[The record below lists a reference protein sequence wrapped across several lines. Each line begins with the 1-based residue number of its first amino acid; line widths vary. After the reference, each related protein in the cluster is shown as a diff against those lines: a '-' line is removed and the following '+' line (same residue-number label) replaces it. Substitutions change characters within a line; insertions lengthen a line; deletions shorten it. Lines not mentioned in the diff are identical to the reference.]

1 MRSRAQNLFAVTYRN
16 VPGKGVFAQGGLKF
30 QTEESAMR
38 RQYAAVLRTAPLEVL
53 LGEASLWVL
62 WPSTAAIW
70 AFPLLLWR
78 FSTDVAVLAAIGLF
92 LAVQIAHMLFYR
104 QWLNYAGFVLGNRA
118 LQGLVYAGSAAG
130 FWFSGQWMKALALA
144 AWLLLMATG
153 VVQVVFTVPFLP
165 LLTRLFS
172 ARPADQ
178 ALWNV
183 ACTHARRTGIPVRD
197 LQSAPK
203 R

>member
-1 MRSRAQNLFAVTYRN
+1 
-16 VPGKGVFAQGGLKF
+16 
-30 QTEESAMR
+30 
-38 RQYAAVLRTAPLEVL
+38 
-53 LGEASLWVL
+53 
-62 WPSTAAIW
+62 
-70 AFPLLLWR
+70 
-78 FSTDVAVLAAIGLF
+78 
-92 LAVQIAHMLFYR
+92 
-104 QWLNYAGFVLGNRA
+104 
-118 LQGLVYAGSAAG
+118 
-130 FWFSGQWMKALALA
+130 MKALALA